1 MSTRF
6 LSTLCRVWTLAVRE
20 GVSMVG
26 WKTCLTW
33 DQTHSQG
40 TLISRISSPV
50 CPNSLAT
57 TRACRG
63 LTPTCKCATVCRSHD
78 WGPSMWS
85 IQRQNYCVEQ
95 SSQLC
100 FLYIGYYHMD
110 RSIQSSKKTGIIS
123 MKWNI
128 SSCSDEFLMTPWY
141 ICIWNLFI
149 KKRNYSILRQFRRRH
164 AYDFRFL

>member
-26 WKTCLTW
+26 WRICQTW

-95 SSQLC
+95 VASYVFCTLD
-100 FLYIGYYHMD
+100 I
-110 RSIQSSKKTGIIS
+110 TT
-123 MKWNI
+123 W
-128 SSCSDEFLMTPWY
+128 
-141 ICIWNLFI
+141 ICRTESWWWTCYWHTVTNEEI
-149 KKRNYSILRQFRRRH
+149 ILREKTQFLSKSSFSQTFKTYVNKRRN
-164 AYDFRFL
+164 DFLPKGKWVFKHEF